1 LQFVREQEFDRVGCF
16 QYSPEENTPGGKM
29 TDQVEDDVKQERFDA
44 LMSMQQG
51 ISQSKHQK
59 MIGKTFDVIVEG
71 YSEETDLLLQ
81 GRTSLQAPDIDGV
94 VLINAG
100 EVQKGDIVKVTIT
113 DAHDYDLVGEIV

>member
-1 LQFVREQEFDRVGCF
+1 MMNDDALMLVSD
-16 QYSPEENTPGGKM
+16 
-29 TDQVEDDVKQERFDA
+29 DQVEDDVKQERFDA

-100 EVQKGDIVKVTIT
+100 EAQKGDIVKVTMT